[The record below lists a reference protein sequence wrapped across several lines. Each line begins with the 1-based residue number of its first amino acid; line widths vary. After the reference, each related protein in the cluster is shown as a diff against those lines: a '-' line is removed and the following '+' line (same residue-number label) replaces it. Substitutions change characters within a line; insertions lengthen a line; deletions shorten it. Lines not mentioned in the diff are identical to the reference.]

1 MKREFKGKI
10 IGEFF
15 RLKTKM
21 DSLFDVDNGENE
33 KQKESTKMLLKR
45 KKQRMY

>member
-33 KQKESTKMLLKR
+33 KSQQKCC
-45 KKQRMY
+45 

>member
-1 MKREFKGKI
+1 MKREFKGTI

-33 KQKESTKMLLKR
+33 KRKSQQKCC
-45 KKQRMY
+45 